1 MKIELTNDQVVEL
14 IESLDHDENF
24 DLLETIL
31 NQVLSSDADE
41 DDGDE
46 QCPICSRIYAIVDAL
61 DDLEEAYERVAISTG
76 LV

>member
-1 MKIELTNDQVVEL
+1 MKIELTNEQVVEL

-31 NQVLSSDADE
+31 NQVLGSASDE
-41 DDGDE
+41 DDEDE
-46 QCPICSRIYAIVDAL
+46 QCPICARIYTIVDAL
-61 DDLEEAYERVAISTG
+61 DDLEEAYSRVSISTG